1 MSRAAA
7 VIRMEQPA
15 NLAIGSAARAAGVS
29 VKMVRHYEAIGL
41 LPPAERGRGGVRR
54 LRGADVHTLRFI
66 ARARALGFSLQ
77 DVRRLL
83 SLWQDPNRSNA
94 EILGLAELHRQEMLE
109 KRASLDAMAGAL
121 QALIDACAGD
131 GRPECPILEDLAET
145 KSQRARRAG

>member
-1 MSRAAA
+1 MSRGSA
-7 VIRMEQPA
+7 VIQMEKHA
-15 NLAIGSAARAAGVS
+15 SFVIGSAARAAGVS

-41 LPPAERGRGGVRR
+41 LPSAERGRGGVRR
-54 LRGADVHTLRFI
+54 FSGADVHTLRFI

-94 EILGLAELHRQEMLE
+94 EILGLAEIHRREMLE

-145 KSQRARRAG
+145 RSDRARRVG